1 MPPFTAGAVKVTIAT
16 VSPAVTLV
24 MVGAPGTTVLEPD
37 TTVVTGAV
45 TGVVTAVVTGVVT
58 GVVTAVV
65 TGVVTDVVTAVVTP
79 VAVGVV
85 AAVVTAVVLLPVTTG
100 VAAPLVVPVVV
111 KTALLTVG
119 VELPPPQAAT
129 TRQRNGA
136 KGAERFLTG

>member
-1 MPPFTAGAVKVTIAT
+1 MAAAPPFTAGAVKVTIAT

-58 GVVTAVV
+58 
-65 TGVVTDVVTAVVTP
+65 DVFTAVVTP
-79 VAVGVV
+79 VALGVV
-85 AAVVTAVVLLPVTTG
+85 AAVVTAVVLLPLTTG

-111 KTALLTVG
+111 KTALVTVG

>member
-1 MPPFTAGAVKVTIAT
+1 MAAAPPFTAGAVKVTIAT

-58 GVVTAVV
+58 
-65 TGVVTDVVTAVVTP
+65 AVVTP
-79 VAVGVV
+79 AALGIV
-85 AAVVTAVVLLPVTTG
+85 AAVVTAVELLPLTTG

-111 KTALLTVG
+111 KTALVTVG

>member
-1 MPPFTAGAVKVTIAT
+1 MTAAPPFTAGAVKVTIAT

-58 GVVTAVV
+58 
-65 TGVVTDVVTAVVTP
+65 DVVTAVVT
-79 VAVGVV
+79 AVVTPAALGVV
-85 AAVVTAVVLLPVTTG
+85 AAVVTAVELLPLTTG
-100 VAAPLVVPVVV
+100 VAEPLVVLVVV
-111 KTALLTVG
+111 KTALVTVG

-136 KGAERFLTG
+136 KGAERFLPG